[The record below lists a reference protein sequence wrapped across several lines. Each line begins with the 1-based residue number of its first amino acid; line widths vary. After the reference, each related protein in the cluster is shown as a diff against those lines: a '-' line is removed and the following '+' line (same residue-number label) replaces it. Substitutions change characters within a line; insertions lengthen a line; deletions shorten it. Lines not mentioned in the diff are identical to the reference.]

1 MAGGRERRGG
11 REVVALMG
19 VVEET
24 LPHGMYR
31 VALENHRSVLAH
43 AARMPGRNYVRVLVG
58 DRVRVE
64 LSPVDQSRGR
74 ITRRLG

>member
-1 MAGGRERRGG
+1 MA
-11 REVVALMG
+11 G

-24 LPHGMYR
+24 LPRGLYR

-43 AARMPGRNYVRVLVG
+43 AARMPGRNFVRVLVG

-64 LSPVDQSRGR
+64 LSPVDQARGR
-74 ITRRLG
+74 IVRRLE

>member
-1 MAGGRERRGG
+1 MT
-11 REVVALMG
+11 G

-31 VALENHRSVLAH
+31 VALENHQRALAH
-43 AARMPGRNYVRVLVG
+43 AARGPGRNYLRVLVG